1 MDLYSTIVMTQKFIC
16 RIVFYDH
23 DSDSQ
28 KKVYGIVRASQLYCY
43 ECDWLAVENL
53 TDAIIAKSDI
63 KEITVFKK
71 DRTFSID
78 KASLSVF
85 DAIAETEVE

>member
-1 MDLYSTIVMTQKFIC
+1 MQDS
-16 RIVFYDH
+16 VFRPRFEFA
-23 DSDSQ
+23 
-28 KKVYGIVRASQLYCY
+28 KKVYGIVKASQLYCR
-43 ECDWLAVENL
+43 ECDWIAVENL

-63 KEITVFKK
+63 EEITVFKK

-85 DAIAETEVE
+85 DAIAEAEVE